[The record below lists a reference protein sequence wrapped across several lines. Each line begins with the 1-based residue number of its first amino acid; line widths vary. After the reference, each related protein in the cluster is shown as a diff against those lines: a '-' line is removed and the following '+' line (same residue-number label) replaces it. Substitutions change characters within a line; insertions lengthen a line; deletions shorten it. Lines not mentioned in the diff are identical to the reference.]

1 MIKALCFV
9 SLISI
14 LLVGCGKHRQARRP
28 PASASPPSVSAASPT
43 DLRKAG
49 NQSLRRASEVLEELT
64 SAPADPVPDAVLAR
78 AKCLVLLPAGSSDLA
93 TVACRSGNSW
103 SSPTFAYLRGISH
116 TPAGNSTAN
125 RGATSKK
132 EQADLLIFILS
143 DRAQQALLSSKLNFQ
158 KDFVVDAGPMPQ
170 EGQIVTDVELKLS
183 DGLAYLHRDRNLL
196 GVPISSGILE
206 LNGPMSMQVYGRAG
220 SPALLLQ
227 GRNPR
232 SSIDDSFNVMVN
244 SFFYLIRPSGII
256 IHHSVLVP
264 ESAVAGRTLDEF
276 HSKRGYSIHCFGRK
290 YHVAYHY
297 LVLPDGA
304 IQAGRPERCQGAHSR
319 GYNSFLGIALVGDF
333 SSRITSRGGKKQLV
347 PTAAQMQA
355 LLRLSRELRQR
366 YRIPLHRIMRHSDI
380 SNTLCPGDRFLFA
393 RFLAELDQLGAP
405 GS

>member
-9 SLISI
+9 CLISI
-14 LLVGCGKHRQARRP
+14 LFVGCGKHRQTRRQ
-28 PASASPPSVSAASPT
+28 PASVPAPTVSATPPP

-49 NQSLRRASEVLEELT
+49 NHSLRRASEVLEELT
-64 SAPADPVPDAVLAR
+64 STSADPVPDAVLAR
-78 AKCLVLLPAGSSDLA
+78 AKCLVLSPAESSELA

-103 SSPTFAYLRGISH
+103 GSPTFANLRGISH
-116 TPAGNSTAN
+116 APAGSATAN
-125 RGATSKK
+125 RGAKSKK
-132 EQADLLIFILS
+132 EQGDLLIFILS
-143 DRAQQALLSSKLNFQ
+143 DRAQHALLSGKLNFQ
-158 KDFVVDAGPMPQ
+158 RDFVVGAGPMPQ
-170 EGQIVTDVELKLS
+170 PGQIVTDVELKGS
-183 DGLAYLHRDRNLL
+183 DGLAYLHKERNLS
-196 GVPISSGILE
+196 GVPVTSGTLE
-206 LNGPMSMQVYGRAG
+206 LDSAMSTRVYGRAG

-232 SSIDDSFNVMVN
+232 SSLDDSFNVMVN

-264 ESAVAGRTLDEF
+264 ESAVTEQTLDEF
-276 HSKRGYSIHCFGRK
+276 HSKRGFSVHCFGRK

-297 LVLPDGA
+297 LVLPDGM
-304 IQAGRPERCQGAHSR
+304 IKAGRPERCQGAHSR

-333 SSRITSRGGKKQLV
+333 SSRVTSRGGKKQLL
-347 PTAAQMQA
+347 PSAAQMQA
-355 LLRLSRELRQR
+355 LLKLSRELRQR
-366 YRIPLHRIMRHSDI
+366 YKIPLHRIMRHSDI